1 MKHKMI
7 DGNNASYVVSEFSDS
22 DAAAWDSYV
31 DRHPE
36 GTLYHK
42 ADWAGLIRKTLG
54 QTPRYLKAQDSSG
67 KIVGVLPLVNLK
79 SVVFGNFLV
88 SMPYFN
94 YGGVLADS
102 EEIAS
107 ALVNASTDIADK
119 LNVSHVQYRCSS
131 ECMSEEFPVATHK
144 VNMILDLPES
154 QDALGKSIGSKRRSQ
169 IKRPIREGVSHKIGG
184 KELVDDFYEVFCI
197 NMRDLGTPVYSKKLF
212 ESIFEIFPENTK
224 ICVVYWEGKPVSTGF
239 LMHYKDRLEIPWA
252 STVRYANRISV
263 NMYLYWQILSYA
275 IETGFKQF
283 DFGRSTVDA
292 GTYKFKKQWGAQ
304 PQQCYWYH
312 YVPKGKD
319 LPDLSPDNESF
330 GLAIK
335 VWQKLPIPIT
345 KIIGPHI
352 VKAIP

>member
-1 MKHKMI
+1 MTNGSKALYTVEEVKNE
-7 DGNNASYVVSEFSDS
+7 DVSRWDAYVEQHED
-22 DAAAWDSYV
+22 
-31 DRHPE
+31 

-42 ADWAGLIRKTLG
+42 IAWANLIKRTLS
-54 QTPRYLKAQDSSG
+54 QKPRYFIAKDGSG
-67 KIVGVLPLVNLK
+67 KVVGVLPLVNLK
-79 SVVFGNFLV
+79 SMVFGNFLV

-94 YGGVLADS
+94 YGGVLADNTEVS
-102 EEIAS
+102 TC
-107 ALVNASTDIADK
+107 LVNAATELADS
-119 LNVSHVQYRCSS
+119 LNVSHVQFRCTKESMPS
-131 ECMSEEFPVATHK
+131 DFHLSTHK

-184 KELVDDFYEVFCI
+184 KELLDDFYDVFCQ

-212 ESIFEIFPENTK
+212 ADILNTFEANAR

-239 LMHYKDRLEIPWA
+239 LMHYKDKLEIPWA

-275 IETGFKQF
+275 IEEGFKQF
-283 DFGRSTVDA
+283 DFGRSSIDA

-304 PQQCYWYH
+304 PHQCYWYH
-312 YVPKGKD
+312 YVPEGKA

-335 VWQKLPIPIT
+335 VWQKLPIGVT
-345 KIIGPHI
+345 KLIGPHI

>member
-1 MKHKMI
+1 MI
-7 DGNNASYVVSEFSDS
+7 DETNASCAVSECLDTDS
-22 DAAAWDSYV
+22 AKWDKYV
-31 DRHPE
+31 GQHPD
-36 GTLYHK
+36 GTLYHHF
-42 ADWAGLIRKTLG
+42 AWAGLIQKTLK
-54 QTPRYLKAQDSSG
+54 QTPRYLKAEDEQG
-67 KIVGVLPLVNLK
+67 NIVGVLPLVNLK
-79 SVVFGNFLV
+79 SLIFGNFLV

-94 YGGVLADS
+94 YGGALANNEAIAAQLIS
-102 EEIAS
+102 E
-107 ALVNASTDIADK
+107 STKMADR
-119 LNVSHVQYRCSS
+119 LGVSHVQYRCSS
-131 ECMSEEFPVATHK
+131 DCMTDEFPVATHK

-184 KELVDDFYEVFCI
+184 KELVDDFYQVFCL

-212 ESIFEIFPENTK
+212 ENIFDTFPNNTK
-224 ICVVYWEGKPVSTGF
+224 ICVVYWEGKPVSSGF
-239 LMHYKDRLEIPWA
+239 LMHYKDKLEIPWA

-275 IETGFKQF
+275 IEAGFKQF

-304 PQQCYWYH
+304 PHQCYWYH
-312 YVPKGKD
+312 YVPEGKA

-335 VWQKLPIPIT
+335 IWQKLPLAVTRIVGPSLVRNIP
-345 KIIGPHI
+345 
-352 VKAIP
+352 

>member
-1 MKHKMI
+1 MTNGSKALYTVEEVKNE
-7 DGNNASYVVSEFSDS
+7 DVSRWDAYVEQHED
-22 DAAAWDSYV
+22 
-31 DRHPE
+31 

-42 ADWAGLIRKTLG
+42 IAWASLIKRTLG
-54 QTPRYLKAQDSSG
+54 QKPRYIIAKNFSG
-67 KIVGVLPLVNLK
+67 TVVGVLPLVNLK
-79 SVVFGNFLV
+79 SMAFGNFLV

-94 YGGVLADS
+94 YGGVLADNAEVS
-102 EEIAS
+102 T
-107 ALVNASTDIADK
+107 ALVNAATRLADSLK
-119 LNVSHVQYRCSS
+119 VSHVQFRCT
-131 ECMSEEFPVATHK
+131 EESMPSDLHLSTHK

-154 QDALGKSIGSKRRSQ
+154 QEALGKSIGSKRRSQ
-169 IKRPIREGVSHKIGG
+169 IKRPIREGVSHRIGG
-184 KELVDDFYEVFCI
+184 KELLDDFYDVFCQ

-212 ESIFEIFPENTK
+212 ADILNTFEANAR

-239 LMHYKDRLEIPWA
+239 LMHYKNKLEIPWA

-275 IETGFKQF
+275 IEEGFKQF
-283 DFGRSTVDA
+283 DFGRSSIDA

-304 PQQCYWYH
+304 PHQCYWYH
-312 YVPKGKD
+312 YVPEGKA

-335 VWQKLPIPIT
+335 VWQKLPIGVT
-345 KIIGPHI
+345 KLIGPHI

>member
-1 MKHKMI
+1 MHRMI
-7 DGNNASYVVSEFSDS
+7 DGTNASYVVSEFSDS

-31 DRHPE
+31 DRHTE

-42 ADWAGLIRKTLG
+42 AGWTGIIQKVLG
-54 QTPRYLKAQDSSG
+54 QIPCYLKAQDSQG
-67 KIVGVLPLVNLK
+67 KIVGILPLVNLK
-79 SVVFGNFLV
+79 SVIFGNFLV

-94 YGGVLADS
+94 YGGALADS
-102 EEIAS
+102 DEIAS
-107 ALVNASTDIADK
+107 ALVSASTNIADK

-131 ECMSEEFPVATHK
+131 ECMPEAFPVATHK

-169 IKRPIREGVSHKIGG
+169 IKRPIREGVTHKIGG
-184 KELVDDFYEVFCI
+184 EELVDDFYEVFCI

-212 ESIFEIFPENTK
+212 ESIFEIFPDSTK

-239 LMHYKDRLEIPWA
+239 LMHYNGKLEIPWA

-312 YVPKGKD
+312 YVPEGKA
-319 LPDLSPDNESF
+319 LPNLSPDNESF

>member
-1 MKHKMI
+1 MP
-7 DGNNASYVVSEFSDS
+7 SDFHLS
-22 DAAAWDSYV
+22 
-31 DRHPE
+31 
-36 GTLYHK
+36 
-42 ADWAGLIRKTLG
+42 
-54 QTPRYLKAQDSSG
+54 
-67 KIVGVLPLVNLK
+67 
-79 SVVFGNFLV
+79 
-88 SMPYFN
+88 
-94 YGGVLADS
+94 
-102 EEIAS
+102 
-107 ALVNASTDIADK
+107 
-119 LNVSHVQYRCSS
+119 
-131 ECMSEEFPVATHK
+131 THK

-184 KELVDDFYEVFCI
+184 KELLDHFYDVFCQ

-212 ESIFEIFPENTK
+212 ADILTTFEANAR

-275 IETGFKQF
+275 IEEGFKQF
-283 DFGRSTVDA
+283 DFGRSSIDA

-304 PQQCYWYH
+304 PHQCYWYH
-312 YVPKGKD
+312 YVPEGKA

-335 VWQKLPIPIT
+335 IWQKLPIGIT
-345 KIIGPHI
+345 KLIGPHI

>member
-7 DGNNASYVVSEFSDS
+7 DGNNVSYVVSELSDS
-22 DAAAWDSYV
+22 DAVEWDRYV
-31 DRHPE
+31 DQHPE
-36 GTLYHK
+36 GTLFHK
-42 ADWAGLIRKTLG
+42 FAWASLIKEVLH
-54 QTPRYLKAQDSSG
+54 QKPRYLKAQNSAG
-67 KIVGVLPLVNLK
+67 NIVGVLPLVNLK

-102 EEIAS
+102 EEVAS
-107 ALVNASTDIADK
+107 VLVNASTDIADK

-131 ECMSEEFPVATHK
+131 ECMTESFPVAKHK

-184 KELVDDFYEVFCI
+184 RELIDDFYEVFCI

-212 ESIFEIFPENTK
+212 ESIFDTFPDNTN

-239 LMHYKDRLEIPWA
+239 LMHYKNKLEIPWA

-275 IETGFKQF
+275 IEKGFKQF
-283 DFGRSTVDA
+283 DFGRSTIHA

-312 YVPKGKD
+312 YVPEGKA

-335 VWQKLPIPIT
+335 IWQKLPIPIT
-345 KIIGPHI
+345 KIFGPHI